1 MKKTKQA
8 STQKIPAL
16 AVNGYTGLFC
26 LRTTT
31 TTLFINL
38 F

>member
-1 MKKTKQA
+1 MKVYKSA
-8 STQKIPAL
+8 GTQKTPAL
-16 AVNGYTGLFC
+16 AVNGYTGVFC
-26 LRTTT
+26 QHTTT